1 MTRFAEY
8 QKQAT
13 DEMLMVRY
21 QRGHRDAFVAL
32 VSRHATTIFSV
43 GYYLLGSEAHADK
56 LAQETFLQ
64 VVREAPTFHLESH
77 FRTWLFG
84 HLHRIAAEFH
94 ASSKNGNDASN
105 ILSPTNSEDHAGL
118 DSVAPTSS
126 RTFRSQILA
135 RRLVS
140 RVTSLPFAMREIFL
154 FKQAGQLS
162 ISSIAAATG
171 NDVDTVRQLM
181 RGAFDRIQESVA
193 DTEEYARALR

>member
-21 QRGHRDAFVAL
+21 QRGHRDAFAAL
-32 VSRHATTIFSV
+32 VARHATTIFSV
-43 GYYLLGSEAHADK
+43 GYYLLGSESHADK
-56 LAQETFLQ
+56 VAQETFLQ

-77 FRTWLFG
+77 FRTWLFS
-84 HLHRIAAEFH
+84 HLHRIAGEFQ
-94 ASSKNGNDASN
+94 AASN
-105 ILSPTNSEDHAGL
+105 GTDVMSITSAANGAE
-118 DSVAPTSS
+118 SVGAEAVPPNSS
-126 RTFRSQILA
+126 RSFRSQILA

-140 RVTSLPFAMREIFL
+140 RVTSLPFTMREVFL

-162 ISSIAAATG
+162 ISSIATATG
-171 NDVDTVRQLM
+171 NDVDSVRQLM

>member
-21 QRGHRDAFVAL
+21 QRGHRDAFGAL
-32 VSRHATTIFSV
+32 VSRYASTVFSV
-43 GYYLLGSEAHADK
+43 GYYLLGSESHADK

-64 VVREAPTFHLESH
+64 VVHENPTFHLEAN

-84 HLHRIAAEFH
+84 HLHRVAGEYQSFCEDSRDSQQGSSLDSDTEHAPDSTLP
-94 ASSKNGNDASN
+94 ASSRS
-105 ILSPTNSEDHAGL
+105 
-118 DSVAPTSS
+118 
-126 RTFRSQILA
+126 FRSQILA
-135 RRLVS
+135 RRVVS

-162 ISSIAAATG
+162 MSGIATATG
-171 NDVDTVRQLM
+171 NDLDTIRQLL
-181 RGAFDRIQESVA
+181 RGALDRIQDSVA
-193 DTEEYARALR
+193 NTEEYARALR